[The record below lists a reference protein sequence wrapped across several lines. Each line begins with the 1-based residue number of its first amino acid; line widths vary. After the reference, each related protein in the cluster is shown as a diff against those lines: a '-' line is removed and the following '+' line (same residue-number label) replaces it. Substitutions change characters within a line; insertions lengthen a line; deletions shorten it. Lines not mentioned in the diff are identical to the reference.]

1 MKLTPEQIQQL
12 YKFTREHF
20 VEHYDVQT
28 ELVDHLANDIEQ
40 IWETQPNLSFEDAR
54 TISFKKF
61 GVFGFMDVVGE
72 RAKALNKKYWK
83 LVWDIFKQFFN
94 IPHILI
100 SITLFLTILLSF
112 QVFSSKI
119 VFLIISVKGIL
130 ILGIKLYFLNLEKKK
145 RFKETNKK
153 WILEEYVYNIGGGI
167 GFINLFIQMVN
178 LSPESFSNTVM
189 IIASVILT
197 AFILLIYITSFVLPS
212 KIEEILL
219 KQYPEYK
226 LV

>member
-1 MKLTPEQIQQL
+1 MKLTKEQIQQL
-12 YKFTREHF
+12 YKFTRQHF
-20 VEHYDVQT
+20 VEYYDVQT

-40 IWETQPNLSFEDAR
+40 IWKTQPKLSFEDAR
-54 TISFKKF
+54 NISFKKF

-100 SITLFLTILLSF
+100 SITLFLAIWLSF
-112 QVFSSKI
+112 HVFSSKI
-119 VFLIISVKGIL
+119 LFVTISITGIL
-130 ILGIKLYFLNLEKKK
+130 ILGIKLYFLNQEKKN

>member
-1 MKLTPEQIQQL
+1 MKLTKEQIQQL
-12 YKFTREHF
+12 YKFTRQHY
-20 VEHYDVQT
+20 VEHYDMQT

-40 IWETQPNLSFEDAR
+40 IWQEKPTLSFEDAR

-119 VFLIISVKGIL
+119 VFLIISVTGIL

>member
-1 MKLTPEQIQQL
+1 M
-12 YKFTREHF
+12 
-20 VEHYDVQT
+20 
-28 ELVDHLANDIEQ
+28 
-40 IWETQPNLSFEDAR
+40 
-54 TISFKKF
+54 
-61 GVFGFMDVVGE
+61 
-72 RAKALNKKYWK
+72 
-83 LVWDIFKQFFN
+83 
-94 IPHILI
+94 
-100 SITLFLTILLSF
+100 SF

-119 VFLIISVKGIL
+119 VFLIISVTGIL